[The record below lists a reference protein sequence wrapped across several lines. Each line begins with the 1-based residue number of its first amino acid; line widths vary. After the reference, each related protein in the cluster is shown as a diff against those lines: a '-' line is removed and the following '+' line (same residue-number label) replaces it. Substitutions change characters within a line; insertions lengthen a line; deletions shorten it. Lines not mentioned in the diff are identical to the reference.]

1 MVKNKEDFKIL
12 SPRNHVRLRISMY
25 AGSTSNETVDRF
37 LNGDYTKVKYVPA
50 VLKIID
56 EIIDNSI
63 DEAIRTQFKY
73 ANKIDV
79 SINGEEIKVTDNGRG
94 IPQDEVVDP
103 DGNKILR
110 PEAAWTRVNAGT
122 SFGED
127 RVSIGANGV
136 GSSCTNFLS
145 KTFIGKTWRDGKCV
159 TVACDDGGLNIKTTI
174 SNKMGNGTVVTFT
187 PDFSL
192 FESKSLYDNDTIPVI
207 KDRILSLSMCFPEI
221 KFTFNGNKEFAD
233 GISNFKTYAEQFGP
247 KGGSQFVSSSDDVS
261 FLIAG
266 SEDGFR
272 QNSYING
279 VNTRQGGAYI
289 DFVMN
294 GIVDDLSAMVKRK
307 YKVEVSKSTIKGGM
321 TFVLFARNFVNPK
334 YDSQTKERL
343 TNTMT
348 QVRDHFQKSFK
359 YDFKYIAKKIM
370 EMEDVIGP
378 IVEAQLNK
386 KLAEQKRDSEIEQKK
401 LKKVKVA
408 KHIAASSQ
416 NATLFLVEGDS
427 ALGFAIKV
435 RNPDTA
441 GFFPLRGVT
450 LNAWTENS
458 ATVLKNK
465 EFGELIAILG
475 LDINDKNSY
484 KKMNYQN
491 VAILSD
497 ADHDGEKIATLIL
510 AFFYKFW
517 PGLVDEGRLK
527 LTRTPIMIST
537 DGKNTKWFY
546 SYESANEFK
555 NDSKGYKHRY
565 IKGLAS
571 LTEKEYHEVINKPTL
586 DTLAVSDP
594 ALLEMMFGNDADARK
609 EFMFK

>member
-1 MVKNKEDFKIL
+1 MKQKEEFKIL
-12 SPRNHVRLRISMY
+12 SPREHVRTRPGMY
-25 AGSTSNETVDRF
+25 VGSVSKETVEQF
-37 LNGDYTKVKYVPA
+37 IIGKYKKVIYVPA
-50 VLKIID
+50 ILKIIS
-56 EIIDNSI
+56 EILDNSV
-63 DEAIRTQFKY
+63 DEAIRTGFKF

-79 SINGEEIKVTDNGRG
+79 SIEGDEVTITDNGRG
-94 IPQDEVVDP
+94 IPQDQVTDS
-103 DGNKILR
+103 DGVTLLR

-122 SFGED
+122 SFNDE
-127 RVSIGANGV
+127 RTTIGANGV
-136 GSSCTNFLS
+136 GSSCTNFMS
-145 KTFIGKTWRDGKCV
+145 KSFVGKTWRDGKSV
-159 TVACDDGGLNIKTTI
+159 TVKCSDGGLNIKTTI
-174 SNKMGNGTVVTFT
+174 GTKTGNGTQVSFI

-192 FESKSLYDNDTIPVI
+192 MESTSLSDYDTLEVL
-207 KDRILSLSMCFPEI
+207 KDRLLSLTMCFPEI
-221 KFTFNGNKEFAD
+221 KFTFNGKKEFVD
-233 GISNFKTYAEQFGP
+233 GISSFKTYAEQFGP

-279 VNTRQGGAYI
+279 VNTRQGGAYV

-294 GIVDDLSAMVKRK
+294 GIVDELSAMVKRK

-343 TNTMT
+343 TNTMS
-348 QVRDHFQKSFK
+348 QVRDHFQKTFK

-386 KLAEQKRDSEIEQKK
+386 KLAEQRRDSEIEQKK

>member
-1 MVKNKEDFKIL
+1 MKQKEEFKIL
-12 SPRNHVRLRISMY
+12 SPREHVRTRPGMY
-25 AGSTSNETVDRF
+25 VGSVSKETVEQF
-37 LNGDYTKVKYVPA
+37 IIGKYKKVTYVPA
-50 VLKIID
+50 ILKIIS
-56 EIIDNSI
+56 EILDNSV
-63 DEAIRTQFKY
+63 DEAIRTGFKF

-79 SINGEEIKVTDNGRG
+79 SIEGDEVTITDNGRG
-94 IPQDEVVDP
+94 IPQDQVTDS
-103 DGNKILR
+103 DGVTLLR

-122 SFGED
+122 SFNDE
-127 RVSIGANGV
+127 RTTIGANGV
-136 GSSCTNFLS
+136 GSSCTNFMS
-145 KTFIGKTWRDGKCV
+145 KSFVGKTWRDGKSV
-159 TVACDDGGLNIKTTI
+159 TVKCSDGGLNIKTTI
-174 SNKMGNGTVVTFT
+174 GTKAGNGTQVSFV

-192 FESKSLYDNDTIPVI
+192 MESTSLSDYDTIEVL
-207 KDRILSLSMCFPEI
+207 KDRLLSLTMCFPEI
-221 KFTFNGNKEFAD
+221 KFTFNGKKEFVD
-233 GISNFKTYAEQFGP
+233 GIGSFKTYAEQFGP

-279 VNTRQGGAYI
+279 VNTRQGGAYV

-294 GIVDDLSAMVKRK
+294 GIVDELSAMVKRK

-343 TNTMT
+343 TNTMS

-484 KKMNYQN
+484 KKMNYQS

-546 SYESANEFK
+546 SYESANDFK